1 MLNYDPSSPLV
12 FNHIPKCAG
21 TSVRMLF
28 KKHFFKKTFENY
40 RTINDFKPFKDPNY
54 YGPNSVIFSHFNRR
68 RNNPIENMD
77 KNGFKQYCTIFRD
90 PLSMAISAYFYE
102 INTNLNFFKWGKKR
116 QLRAIIENG
125 FSFKLFKDLALARKQ
140 KKYSSLEE
148 YIESRNEIFLD
159 YLPDNL
165 TEDNYKKY
173 FEENYILLGISEN
186 ISATLELLSH
196 KINKTFSTDWIPKK
210 NIGNYDKDRLI
221 SDQLKLK
228 FISRNKLSYK
238 IYNFAKEKVSEELTS
253 LQS

>member
-1 MLNYDPSSPLV
+1 
-12 FNHIPKCAG
+12 
-21 TSVRMLF
+21 
-28 KKHFFKKTFENY
+28 
-40 RTINDFKPFKDPNY
+40 
-54 YGPNSVIFSHFNRR
+54 
-68 RNNPIENMD
+68 MD